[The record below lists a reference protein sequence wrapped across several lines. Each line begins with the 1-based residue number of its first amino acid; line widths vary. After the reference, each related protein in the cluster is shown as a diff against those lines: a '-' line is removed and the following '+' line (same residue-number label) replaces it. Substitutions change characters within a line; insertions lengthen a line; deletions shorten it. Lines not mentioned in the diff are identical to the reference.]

1 MPRFK
6 MILQYDGS
14 DFSGWQ
20 IQAKDRTVQGVLET
34 ALARFNHGEGV
45 RVTGSGRTDAGVHA
59 LGQVAH
65 FDLDTGLDPD
75 SLLRAINANLPEDIR
90 CRELE
95 VVDTDFHARYSA
107 KYRQYR
113 YQCYTGSNILFRNQ
127 AWLTGPLASEDLN
140 SSAAIV
146 VGDHDFL
153 SFAKWNPD
161 LDHYRCRVDQSLW
174 FEDNMMLIY
183 RIVANRFLHHMVR
196 YLVGCMVA
204 IAKNR
209 FSIEEF
215 SDLLYSPRKN
225 VHLFKAPPQGLILEK
240 VTYEQPM

>member
-1 MPRFK
+1 

-20 IQAKDRTVQGVLET
+20 IQARDRTVQGVVET
-34 ALARFNHGEGV
+34 ALARFNQGERV
-45 RVTGSGRTDAGVHA
+45 KVTGAGRTDAGVHA

-65 FDLDTGLDPD
+65 FDLDTGLDTD
-75 SLLRAINANLPEDIR
+75 SLLRAVNANLPEDVR
-90 CRELE
+90 CKELE
-95 VVDTDFHARYSA
+95 VVRDDFHARYSA
-107 KYRQYR
+107 KCRQYR
-113 YQCYTGSNILFRNQ
+113 YQCYLGSNILFRNQ
-127 AWLTGPLASEDLN
+127 AWLTGPLTIKDLN
-140 SSAAIV
+140 TSAAV
-146 VGDHDFL
+146 VLGEHDFL

-161 LDHYRCRVDQSLW
+161 LDHYRCRVHQSLW
-174 FEDNMMLIY
+174 IEDNMMLIY

-215 SDLLYSPRKN
+215 NELLSVPRKN

-240 VTYEQPM
+240 VIYEKPM